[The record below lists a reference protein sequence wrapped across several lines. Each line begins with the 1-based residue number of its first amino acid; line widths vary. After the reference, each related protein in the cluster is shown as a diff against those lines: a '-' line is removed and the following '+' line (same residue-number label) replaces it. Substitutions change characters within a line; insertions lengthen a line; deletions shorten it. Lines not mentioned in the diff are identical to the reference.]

1 MERFNKDAVLQVL
14 HGCFGV
20 PAMKSYHIRRG
31 AYLVESG
38 AVFSVASIEV
48 PDGCTLHDGLPPEE
62 ASIPPDTINTWRFN
76 METLAWEKEP
86 PGEETLWARVR
97 YQRDEML
104 AACDWLT
111 VRAQERGEPVPQAWL
126 DYRQALRDIT
136 QQSDPENIVW
146 PQAPEG

>member
-1 MERFNKDAVLQVL
+1 MTA
-14 HGCFGV
+14 
-20 PAMKSYHIRRG
+20 YHIRRG
-31 AYLVESG
+31 AYLESCYGGPG
-38 AVFSVASIEV
+38 AKPVEV
-48 PDGCTLHDGLPPEE
+48 PEGCTLHEGAPPAE
-62 ASIPPDTINTWRFN
+62 AFMPPDTINTWRFN
-76 METLAWEKEP
+76 METLAWEMEP
-86 PGEETLWARVR
+86 PSEELLWARVR

-136 QQSDPENIVW
+136 QQGDPENIVW